1 MIELDA
7 PAVIL
12 SVRPHGEHG
21 AIVGA
26 LTEEAGRLTG
36 YVRGGRSRALRPVLM
51 AGNRVAARFRART
64 AEQMPGLTVEL
75 VASRAP
81 LWSEPLAAAGIEWV
95 TALTAFALAEGQPDV
110 SVWAALDGTLEAI
123 AQAPSARG
131 WVPAVVRFELI
142 LLARLGYGLALDRC
156 LETGATDDLAWVS
169 PKSGRAVSRAVG
181 DPFADKLFAL
191 PAFLTSGGAAGW
203 EEVRQGLTLSGHF
216 LRRHLPD
223 ERGRDLYAARDRLV
237 TQVRGL
243 MLGTSLPPGGEAG
256 ELDPLARPPA

>member
-7 PAVIL
+7 PALIL

-36 YVRGGRSRALRPVLM
+36 YARGGRSRALRPVLM

-64 AEQMPGLTVEL
+64 AEQMPELTVEL

-95 TALTAFALAEGQPDV
+95 TALTAFALAEGQSDCELW
-110 SVWAALDGTLEAI
+110 SALDATLEAI
-123 AQAPSARG
+123 AQAPGARG
-131 WVPAVVRFELI
+131 WAPAVVRYELI

-156 LETGATDDLAWVS
+156 VETGAMEDLAWVS
-169 PKSGRAVSRAVG
+169 PKTGRAVSRAVG
-181 DPFADKLFAL
+181 APYADKLFPL
-191 PAFLTSGGAAGW
+191 PSFLKDGGAAEWPEIG
-203 EEVRQGLTLSGHF
+203 QGLTLSGHF
-216 LRRHLPD
+216 LQRHLPD

-237 TQVRGL
+237 TQLRGL
-243 MLGTSLPPGGEAG
+243 AM
-256 ELDPLARPPA
+256 